1 MKKIKEIIG
10 VLLIS
15 GFLGSIAGGTVH
27 FKYAKLSPA
36 LMVGGI
42 VFMTLTGLGFSIIG
56 GEKMDKKKG
65 A

>member
-1 MKKIKEIIG
+1 MKKIKEVIG

-15 GFLGSIAGGTVH
+15 GILGGIAGGTV
-27 FKYAKLSPA
+27 YYEYEKLPLA

-42 VFMTLTGLGFSIIG
+42 VFMFLAGLGFSIIG
-56 GEKMDKKKG
+56 GEKVDKKRG